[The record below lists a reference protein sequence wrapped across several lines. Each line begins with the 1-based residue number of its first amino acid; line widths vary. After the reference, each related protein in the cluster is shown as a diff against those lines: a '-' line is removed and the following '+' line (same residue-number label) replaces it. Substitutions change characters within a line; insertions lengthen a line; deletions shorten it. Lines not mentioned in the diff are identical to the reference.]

1 MSRTYRTHAR
11 SLMSSPHL
19 VLRLAQRGSK
29 LAGTVRTGLLK
40 KRDRRMV
47 RVEGELVLQTASLVG
62 SQVVVG

>member
-1 MSRTYRTHAR
+1 MSLVHVL
-11 SLMSSPHL
+11 LMPSPHP
-19 VLRLAQRGSK
+19 VLRLAHGGSK

-47 RVEGELVLQTASLVG
+47 RVEGEPVPQTAWLVG